1 MESEKKF
8 VWQIFDDK
16 SNTFH
21 QRSFDHVYGSS
32 NYWGMDFIYKEIY
45 EWEFSPENCVY
56 ELWDCVLKDEDVVV
70 DLGAN
75 VGFFTRKASAKASK
89 VVAIEGSP
97 EAFSCLVRNTSDLPH
112 VFCLNACVTG
122 QGKGDPYLWSVKG
135 NPLQMKLESVF
146 ELYGLEKIDFLKC
159 DIEGGEYA
167 LFKSL
172 DPTLLNK
179 IDRIAVETH
188 SEEENV
194 SFHLPGKIR
203 HEFFWD
209 YGGGSQTMFYFIT
222 PK

>member
-16 SNTFH
+16 SNT
-21 QRSFDHVYGSS
+21 
-32 NYWGMDFIYKEIY
+32 
-45 EWEFSPENCVY
+45 
-56 ELWDCVLKDEDVVV
+56 
-70 DLGAN
+70 
-75 VGFFTRKASAKASK
+75 
-89 VVAIEGSP
+89 
-97 EAFSCLVRNTSDLPH
+97 
-112 VFCLNACVTG
+112 
-122 QGKGDPYLWSVKG
+122 
-135 NPLQMKLESVF
+135 
-146 ELYGLEKIDFLKC
+146 